1 MRVILAGFAL
11 WFWVSAFLV
20 FALGALLWLLR
31 KFSPLSKIEGAAW
44 ARLTA
49 LGLILPPSSGL
60 AFAICSLV
68 SALSCPA
75 TASHK
80 FHLCLHSARHFC
92 LHSTSASLLGSNFVL
107 WATLLWFG
115 LTGAA
120 LALTVSRR
128 RRIRFIEPS
137 PKLRQ
142 AIAQGNLPGNLPV
155 WETDSEIPAGVVGFL
170 SPSIFVSSEL
180 VRRLP
185 EQALVVVLRHE
196 YAHLVRRDHW
206 LRLLLFSVALIF
218 TPTFFAIWLQK
229 EWRNA
234 SEQAADHLAA
244 IDRKSA
250 RLLSL
255 ALKSVQSAWV
265 PLSLKELTKRSERL
279 ISFVADDNEV
289 LTFAPATLLGLALCA
304 AFICS
309 PPLWSTFHCFAE
321 ALVLR

>member
-1 MRVILAGFAL
+1 M
-11 WFWVSAFLV
+11 V

-142 AIAQGNLPGNLPV
+142 AIAQGNLPSNLAV

-180 VRRLP
+180 VRRLSVKTL
-185 EQALVVVLRHE
+185 ATVLLHE
-196 YAHLVRRDHW
+196 YAHLERRDHW
-206 LRLLLFSVALIF
+206 LRPLLCATALVF
-218 TPTFFAIWLQK
+218 APVPFAIWLQR
-229 EWRNA
+229 EWRDA
-234 SEQAADHLAA
+234 SEKAADDFAA
-244 IDRKSA
+244 RDENSA
-250 RLLSL
+250 RSLSA
-255 ALKSVQSAWV
+255 ALKMLQNLWIPKSPEQLNYRRFRLKPNRRGNFAKR
-265 PLSLKELTKRSERL
+265 PLV
-279 ISFVADDNEV
+279 VALPV
-289 LTFAPATLLGLALCA
+289 LGLALCLLITLHPS
-304 AFICS
+304 FWLTI
-309 PPLWSTFHCFAE
+309 HCFAE
-321 ALVLR
+321 ALMLR